1 MSDVFKALADPTR
14 RQVLQALKAGP
25 QSAGQL
31 ASAFPVS
38 KPTMSAHFA
47 VLREAGLVTT
57 EKDWVRLGG
66 MSGDL
71 KRLQEASSVVP
82 IRLSFNDQDF
92 ARLRSLVDA
101 AVATGGYRRAISQPG
116 VPRPTTVK

>member
-1 MSDVFKALADPTR
+1 MNDVFKALADPTR

-47 VLREAGLVTT
+47 VLRQAGLVTT
-57 EKDWVRLGG
+57 EKDGKSVIYHLNVSVLEEALLGFAG
-66 MSGDL
+66 VFGLSSQTQDPGD
-71 KRLQEASSVVP
+71 AS
-82 IRLSFNDQDF
+82 
-92 ARLRSLVDA
+92 
-101 AVATGGYRRAISQPG
+101 
-116 VPRPTTVK
+116 

>member
-47 VLREAGLVTT
+47 VLRQAGLVTA
-57 EKDWVRLGG
+57 EKDGKSVIYHLNVSVLEEALLGFAG
-66 MSGDL
+66 VFGLSSKTKDSGD
-71 KRLQEASSVVP
+71 AS
-82 IRLSFNDQDF
+82 
-92 ARLRSLVDA
+92 
-101 AVATGGYRRAISQPG
+101 
-116 VPRPTTVK
+116 